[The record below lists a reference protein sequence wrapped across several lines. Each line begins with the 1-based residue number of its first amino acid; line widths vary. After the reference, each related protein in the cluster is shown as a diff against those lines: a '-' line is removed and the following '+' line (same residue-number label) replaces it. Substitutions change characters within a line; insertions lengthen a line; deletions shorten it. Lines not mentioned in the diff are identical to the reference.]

1 MSASEAGIKCKYNTL
16 LYFTGKEDGF
26 HWQLEADADLLVE
39 TGHCH
44 ALGWGGYGV
53 RVQYGKYGGKHG
65 KCALRF
71 CQAHRICIPKIRV
84 LYPTISM
91 YLYAE

>member
-44 ALGWGGYGV
+44 ALGGWGGFNMESM
-53 RVQYGKYGGKHG
+53 
-65 KCALRF
+65 AASMAS
-71 CQAHRICIPKIRV
+71 AH
-84 LYPTISM
+84 
-91 YLYAE
+91 